1 MNLKSTITLA
11 SAVTLAVV
19 VAHTT
24 VADTVPMQ
32 QNGQKRRV
40 EATVNTQTAI
50 VSQPVVTKKVEGT
63 ENQWVPAPEESAE
76 TEFTSVMQEPY
87 RPIIPIVTAL
97 VSLDCDN
104 DGVLDSTEISNG
116 AMDWDTD
123 GVLDSCEYRIGDLN
137 LNGVIDSQ
145 DVSILLGWWA
155 IPNPLFGDLDFDN
168 VVGARDLGILLGRWG
183 VVVY

>member
-1 MNLKSTITLA
+1 MKLRSIITLA
-11 SAVTLAVV
+11 SAVTLSALL
-19 VAHTT
+19 AHTT
-24 VADTVPMQ
+24 VADTVSLQ

-40 EATVNTQTAI
+40 EATVNTQTAV
-50 VSQPVVTKKVEGT
+50 VSEPVVTKKVEGT
-63 ENQWVPAPEESAE
+63 ENQWVAAPEESAE
-76 TEFTSVMQEPY
+76 TEFASVMQEPY

-97 VSLDCDN
+97 ISLDCN
-104 DGVLDSTEISNG
+104 NNGTLDSVEIANG

-155 IPNPLFGDLDFDN
+155 IPNPLFGDLDFDG
-168 VVGARDLGILLGRWG
+168 VVGPRDLGILLGRWG

>member
-1 MNLKSTITLA
+1 MNLKSNIILA
-11 SAVTLAVV
+11 SSVTLAVL
-19 VAHTT
+19 VAHNT
-24 VADTVPMQ
+24 VADTVSLQ
-32 QNGQKRRV
+32 QNSQKRRV

-50 VSQPVVTKKVEGT
+50 VSEPVVTKKVEGT
-63 ENQWVPAPEESAE
+63 LDQWESAPEESAE

-97 VSLDCDN
+97 ISLDCDN
-104 DGVLDSTEISNG
+104 DGTPDSVEISNG

-137 LNGVIDSQ
+137 LNGLIDSQ

-168 VVGARDLGILLGRWG
+168 VVGPRDLGILLGRWG

>member
-1 MNLKSTITLA
+1 MNLKSSITFA
-11 SAVTLAVV
+11 SAFTLAVLT
-19 VAHTT
+19 AHSTLAGSVT
-24 VADTVPMQ
+24 MQ

-40 EATVNTQTAI
+40 EATVNTQTSI

-63 ENQWVPAPEESAE
+63 QDTWVAAPEESVE
-76 TEFTSVMQEPY
+76 TEFNSVMQEPF

-97 VSLDCDN
+97 ISLDCN
-104 DGVLDSTEISNG
+104 NNGTLDSIEIANG

-123 GVLDSCEYRIGDLN
+123 GILDTCEYRIGDLN
-137 LNGVIDSQ
+137 LNGVIDGQ
-145 DVSILLGWWA
+145 DTSILLGWWG

-168 VVGARDLGILLGRWG
+168 NVGPRDLGILLGRWG